1 MLPPRGLSATKVIFW
16 LRLSVQMR
24 SPPAITAA
32 SLKRGKRCWKSWQG
46 MNQRSHP
53 FLVRGAITKRCCEA
67 QIASS
72 SYSSRLRRGK
82 HYWRSWQGMNQRSL
96 FLMLRGAIASSNCSS
111 RLRRGKRCGQSW
123 EGMNERSLFLILQG
137 AIALGNYSS
146 RWRRPSLFSE
156 ALRQHSD
163 LLWSLCKLS

>member
-111 RLRRGKRCGQSW
+111 RLRRGKRCWKILVNNCTLFQFHQVQSDIFNIRI
-123 EGMNERSLFLILQG
+123 GILQ
-137 AIALGNYSS
+137 ISS
-146 RWRRPSLFSE
+146 F
-156 ALRQHSD
+156 
-163 LLWSLCKLS
+163 